1 MNDVPITEAEIQA
14 HVDNRL
20 PPERAAAVD
29 AWLAKH
35 PDEAARVASY
45 RAQRDALRAAL
56 DPVLD
61 EPLPAA
67 LDLRLREATPAG
79 RPGFGRSA
87 LAASIVGLLLLG
99 GMGGWTLRGLDAPAA
114 TGTAALAREAATS
127 YTIYADDR
135 ARPVELAAD
144 QRRTLDAWLS
154 RRLLRP
160 IAAPDLD
167 AAGLHLIGGRL
178 LPTEHGP
185 AGLYIYQNAAG
196 ERIALYL
203 RIMKSEDATD
213 RMTWREED
221 GVRGWTWADDGLG
234 FGVFGAAPGDVLHD
248 TANMVRKQYRRS

>member
-1 MNDVPITEAEIQA
+1 MTEAPVTEAELQA

-29 AWLAKH
+29 AWLPKH
-35 PDEAARVASY
+35 PEEAARVASY

-67 LDLRLREATPAG
+67 LDLRLHETAPAG
-79 RPGFGRSA
+79 RLGFGRSA
-87 LAASIVGLLLLG
+87 LAAGIAGLLLLG
-99 GMGGWTLRGLDAPAA
+99 GAGGWALRGLDTPAT
-114 TGTAALAREAATS
+114 TGTAALAREAAAS
-127 YTIYADDR
+127 YAVYADDR
-135 ARPVELAAD
+135 TRPVEIAAD

-154 RRLLRP
+154 RRLSRP

-167 AAGLHLIGGRL
+167 AAGLRLIGGRL
-178 LPTEHGP
+178 LSTEHGP
-185 AGLYIYQNAAG
+185 AALYLYQNTAG

-203 RIMKSEDATD
+203 RIMKNEDATD
-213 RMTWREED
+213 RMTRRDED

-234 FGVFGAAPGDVLHD
+234 FGVFGAAPGDFLHN
-248 TANMVRKQYRRS
+248 TADMVRTQYQHS

>member
-1 MNDVPITEAEIQA
+1 MTDVPVTEAEIQA
-14 HVDNRL
+14 HVDGRL

-29 AWLAKH
+29 AWLAKR
-35 PDEAARVASY
+35 PEEASRVASY

-61 EPLPAA
+61 EALPAA
-67 LDLRLREATPAG
+67 LDLRLREAAPAG
-79 RPGFGRSA
+79 RGGFGRSA
-87 LAASIVGLLLLG
+87 LAASMAGLLLLG
-99 GMGGWTLRGLDAPAA
+99 GAGGWTLRGLDTPAPA
-114 TGTAALAREAATS
+114 GTAALAREAAAS

-154 RRLLRP
+154 RRLSRP
-160 IAAPDLD
+160 IAAPDLG
-167 AAGLHLIGGRL
+167 AAGLRLIGGRL

-185 AGLYIYQNAAG
+185 AGLYLYQNAAG

-203 RIMKSEDATD
+203 RIMKSDDKTD
-213 RMTWREED
+213 RMTRRDED

-234 FGVFGAAPGDVLHD
+234 FGVFGAAPGDFLHS
-248 TANMVRKQYRRS
+248 TADMVRAQYQRT

>member
-1 MNDVPITEAEIQA
+1 MNDVPVTEAEIQA

-20 PPERAAAVD
+20 PAERAAAVD
-29 AWLAKH
+29 AWLARH
-35 PDEAARVASY
+35 PQEAARVGAY

-67 LDLRLREATPAG
+67 LDLRLREAVPDA
-79 RPGFGRSA
+79 RPRLGRSA
-87 LAASIVGLLLLG
+87 LAASMAGLLLLG
-99 GMGGWTLRGLDAPAA
+99 GAGGWTLRGLDAPAA
-114 TGTAALAREAATS
+114 TGTAALAREAVAS
-127 YTIYADDR
+127 YAIYADDR

-154 RRLLRP
+154 RRLSRP
-160 IAAPDLD
+160 IAAPDLG
-167 AAGLHLIGGRL
+167 AAGLQLIGGRL

-185 AGLYIYQNAAG
+185 AGLYLYQNAAG

-203 RIMKSEDATD
+203 RIMKREDATD
-213 RMTWREED
+213 RMTRRDED

-234 FGVFGAAPGDVLHD
+234 FGVFGTAPGEFLHS
-248 TANMVRKQYRRS
+248 TADMVRKQYRRA